1 MLSNTYTII
10 SSNIIKRTD
19 INYLL
24 CEGDILKIYKYGDCY
39 PEKLSISEKLKDTD
53 LDEIVE
59 ILNQKC
65 ICCPSDV
72 NNVPS
77 EDNC

>member
-1 MLSNTYTII
+1 MRLYWEIGLKTI
-10 SSNIIKRTD
+10 
-19 INYLL
+19 
-24 CEGDILKIYKYGDCY
+24 
-39 PEKLSISEKLKDTD
+39 ISEKLTDND

-65 ICCPSDV
+65 ICCPSEVD
-72 NNVPS
+72 NVPS

>member
-1 MLSNTYTII
+1 MLSNTYTTI
-10 SSNIIKRTD
+10 SSNIVKRTD

-24 CEGDILKIYKYGDCY
+24 CGDDNVKIYKYGDCC
-39 PEKLSISEKLKDTD
+39 PERLSISEKLTDND

-65 ICCPSDV
+65 ICCPSVVD
-72 NNVPS
+72 NVPS

>member
-1 MLSNTYTII
+1 MLSNTYTTI

-24 CEGDILKIYKYGDCY
+24 CEDDNVKIYKYGDCC
-39 PEKLSISEKLKDTD
+39 PERLSISEKLTD
-53 LDEIVE
+53 NELDEIVE

-65 ICCPSDV
+65 LCCPSEVD
-72 NNVPS
+72 NVPS